1 MLESG
6 LVQRIV
12 KKWSKTPSK
21 PTDTIDNLILG
32 LAQVRT
38 PFAIL
43 LVGIGFALIV
53 MLVEKIYCHR
63 IHRGGTHLYKPNTW
77 SSAGELDQEDV
88 NYWKQRAMEEKQRAD
103 EAEKK
108 LGSIMSTVPNVCK

>member
-12 KKWSKTPSK
+12 KKWSKKPSK

-43 LVGIGFALIV
+43 LVGIGLALIV
-53 MLVEKIYCHR
+53 MLVEEIYWHW
-63 IHRGGTHLYKPNTW
+63 IHRGPQPHKPNTR